1 MISIWLHD
9 SLSGGVCEMCEKCY
23 IIMEFPRP
31 ESGAPLAHYH
41 HQISLWRRYLVT
53 MHTSLCQQIHKICK
67 LSWIKLRL
75 KSGVIM
81 TIVEWLWSGVM
92 TMWMDQLEWLVEFS
106 DRVRVWSGL
115 DQDQDRYIQDTCH
128 SQGPWPSVWCQPA
141 PVITV
146 SNKLFH
152 TVLLW

>member
-9 SLSGGVCEMCEKCY
+9 SLSGGVCEKCY

-31 ESGAPLAHYH
+31 ESGAPLAHYNY
-41 HQISLWRRYLVT
+41 QISLWRRYLVT

-81 TIVEWLWSGVM
+81 TNVEWLWSGVM

-115 DQDQDRYIQDTCH
+115 LARTRTVISRTLVIHKDLGPVYDA
-128 SQGPWPSVWCQPA
+128 SQ